1 MRFERPEQI
10 ALMAGLLAGMGLWW
24 LLPDELENVWIA
36 LLFGGV
42 LGILVYV
49 MVHQFLYRRFKAIYA
64 ILKEP
69 HAAATASSRVR
80 LDELE
85 QDVESW
91 ARNRDQQIQG
101 LLDREGFR
109 REFMG
114 NLSHELKT
122 PIFNIQGYLFTLLDG
137 GLEDAKVNRKFLE
150 KAAKS
155 VDRMTAL
162 IQEMDLLSRLES
174 GAVALEMGQFDVV
187 RVLKEVFEELE
198 PSAKEAGM
206 ELVLKKDKERIYKAV
221 GDARKIE
228 QVLHN
233 LISNGIKYSQ
243 PQKGRVTVDIL
254 DLEDR
259 FLIKVSDNGIGIDES
274 DLPRIFERFYRV
286 DKSRSRDVG
295 GTGLGLAIA
304 KHILEA
310 HNQQIHATSTRGVGS
325 TFSFTLE
332 KAATS

>member
-10 ALMAGLLAGMGLWW
+10 AFLAGLLAGAGLWW
-24 LLPDELENVWIA
+24 LLPDDLERLWKSLAFGVA
-36 LLFGGV
+36 LA
-42 LGILVYV
+42 ILVYG
-49 MVHQFLYRRFKAIYA
+49 MVHQFLYRRLKAIYA
-64 ILKEP
+64 ILKDP
-69 HAAATASSRVR
+69 GTAATSRVS
-80 LDELE
+80 LDDVE

-122 PIFNIQGYLFTLLDG
+122 PVFNIQGYLFTLLDG

-162 IQEMDLLSRLES
+162 NQEMDLLSRLES
-174 GAVALEMGQFDVV
+174 GAVALEMGTFDVV
-187 RVLKEVFEELE
+187 RALKEVLEELE
-198 PSAKEAGM
+198 PSAREAGV
-206 ELVLKKDKERIYKAV
+206 ELVLKKDKERIYKAL
-221 GDARKIE
+221 GDSRKIE

-243 PQKGRVTVDIL
+243 PQKGLVTVDIL

-295 GTGLGLAIA
+295 GTGLGLSIA
-304 KHILEA
+304 KHIMEA
-310 HNQQIHATSTRGVGS
+310 HKQQIHATSTRGVGS

>member
-10 ALMAGLLAGMGLWW
+10 AFLAGLLAGAGLWW
-24 LLPDELENVWIA
+24 LLPDDLERLWKSLAFGVA
-36 LLFGGV
+36 LA
-42 LGILVYV
+42 ILVYG
-49 MVHQFLYRRFKAIYA
+49 MVHQFLYRRLKAIYA
-64 ILKEP
+64 ILKDP
-69 HAAATASSRVR
+69 GTAATSRVS
-80 LDELE
+80 LDDVE

-122 PIFNIQGYLFTLLDG
+122 PVFNIQGYLFTLLDG

-174 GAVALEMGQFDVV
+174 GAVALEMGTFDVV
-187 RVLKEVFEELE
+187 RALKEVLEELE
-198 PSAKEAGM
+198 PSARDAGV
-206 ELVLKKDKERIYKAV
+206 ELVLKKDKERIYKAL
-221 GDARKIE
+221 GDSRKIE

-243 PQKGRVTVDIL
+243 PQKGLVTVDIL

-286 DKSRSRDVG
+286 DKSRARDVG
-295 GTGLGLAIA
+295 GTGLGLSIA
-304 KHILEA
+304 KHIMEA
-310 HNQQIHATSTRGVGS
+310 HKQQIHATSTRGVGS

>member
-10 ALMAGLLAGMGLWW
+10 AFLAGLLAGAGLWW
-24 LLPDELENVWIA
+24 LLPDDLERLWKSLAFGVA
-36 LLFGGV
+36 LA
-42 LGILVYV
+42 ILVYG
-49 MVHQFLYRRFKAIYA
+49 MVHQFLYRRLKAIYA
-64 ILKEP
+64 ILKDP
-69 HAAATASSRVR
+69 GTAATSRVS
-80 LDELE
+80 LDDVE

-122 PIFNIQGYLFTLLDG
+122 PVFNIQGYLFTLLDG

-174 GAVALEMGQFDVV
+174 GAVALEMGTFDVV
-187 RVLKEVFEELE
+187 RALKEVLEELE
-198 PSAKEAGM
+198 PSAREAGV
-206 ELVLKKDKERIYKAV
+206 ELVLKKDKERIYKAQ
-221 GDARKIE
+221 GDSRKIE

-243 PQKGRVTVDIL
+243 PQKGLVTVDIL

-295 GTGLGLAIA
+295 GTGLGLSIA
-304 KHILEA
+304 KHIMEA
-310 HNQQIHATSTRGVGS
+310 HKQQIHATSTRGVGS

>member
-10 ALMAGLLAGMGLWW
+10 AFLAGLLAGAGLWW
-24 LLPDELENVWIA
+24 LLPDDLERLWKSLVFGVA
-36 LLFGGV
+36 LA
-42 LGILVYV
+42 ILVYG
-49 MVHQFLYRRFKAIYA
+49 MVHQFLYRRLKAIYA
-64 ILKEP
+64 ILKDP
-69 HAAATASSRVR
+69 GTAATSRVS
-80 LDELE
+80 LDDVE

-122 PIFNIQGYLFTLLDG
+122 PVFNIQGYLLTLLDG

-174 GAVALEMGQFDVV
+174 GAVVLEMGTFDVV
-187 RVLKEVFEELE
+187 RALKEVLEELE
-198 PSAKEAGM
+198 PSAREAGV
-206 ELVLKKDKERIYKAV
+206 ELVLKKDKERIYKAL
-221 GDARKIE
+221 GDSRKIE

-233 LISNGIKYSQ
+233 LLSNGIKYSQ
-243 PQKGRVTVDIL
+243 PQKGLVTVDIL

-295 GTGLGLAIA
+295 GTGLGLSIA
-304 KHILEA
+304 KHIMEA
-310 HNQQIHATSTRGVGS
+310 HKQQIHATSTRGVGS

>member
-1 MRFERPEQI
+1 MLFERPEQI
-10 ALMAGLLAGMGLWW
+10 AFLAGLLAGAGLWW
-24 LLPDELENVWIA
+24 LLPDDLERLWKSLAFGVA
-36 LLFGGV
+36 LA
-42 LGILVYV
+42 ILVYG
-49 MVHQFLYRRFKAIYA
+49 MVHQFLYRRLKAIYA
-64 ILKEP
+64 ILKDP
-69 HAAATASSRVR
+69 GTAATSRVS
-80 LDELE
+80 LDDVE

-122 PIFNIQGYLFTLLDG
+122 PVFNIQGYLFTLLDG

-174 GAVALEMGQFDVV
+174 GAVALEMGTFDVV
-187 RVLKEVFEELE
+187 RALKEVLEELE
-198 PSAKEAGM
+198 PSAREAGV
-206 ELVLKKDKERIYKAV
+206 ELVLKKDKERIYKAL
-221 GDARKIE
+221 GDSRKIE

-243 PQKGRVTVDIL
+243 PQKGLVTVDIL

-259 FLIKVSDNGIGIDES
+259 FLIKVADNGIGIDS
-274 DLPRIFERFYRV
+274 ADMDKIFTPFYSRF
-286 DKSRSRDVG
+286 SSG
-295 GTGLGLAIA
+295 IGLGMALVKRIIDEHQFEI
-304 KHILEA
+304 KIKSQKNIGTEV
-310 HNQQIHATSTRGVGS
+310 IIC
-325 TFSFTLE
+325 FTKE
-332 KAATS
+332 

>member
-10 ALMAGLLAGMGLWW
+10 AFLAGLLAGAGLWW
-24 LLPDELENVWIA
+24 LLPDDLERLWKSLAFGVA
-36 LLFGGV
+36 LA
-42 LGILVYV
+42 ILVYG
-49 MVHQFLYRRFKAIYA
+49 MVHQFLYRRLKAIYA
-64 ILKEP
+64 ILKDP
-69 HAAATASSRVR
+69 GTAATSRVS
-80 LDELE
+80 LDDVE

-122 PIFNIQGYLFTLLDG
+122 PVFNIQGYLFTLLDG

-174 GAVALEMGQFDVV
+174 GAVALEMGTFDVV
-187 RVLKEVFEELE
+187 RALKEVLEELE
-198 PSAKEAGM
+198 PSAREAGV
-206 ELVLKKDKERIYKAV
+206 ELVLKKDKERIYKAL
-221 GDARKIE
+221 GDSRKIE

-243 PQKGRVTVDIL
+243 PQKGLVTVDIL

-295 GTGLGLAIA
+295 GTGLGLSIA
-304 KHILEA
+304 KHIMEA
-310 HNQQIHATSTRGVGS
+310 HKQKIHATSTRGVGS

>member
-10 ALMAGLLAGMGLWW
+10 AFLAGLLAGAGLWW
-24 LLPDELENVWIA
+24 LLPDDLERLWKSLAFGVA
-36 LLFGGV
+36 LA
-42 LGILVYV
+42 ILVYG
-49 MVHQFLYRRFKAIYA
+49 MVHQFLYRRLKAIYA
-64 ILKEP
+64 ILKDP
-69 HAAATASSRVR
+69 GTAATSRVS
-80 LDELE
+80 LDDVE

-122 PIFNIQGYLFTLLDG
+122 PVFNIQGYLFTLLDG

-174 GAVALEMGQFDVV
+174 GAVALEMGTFDVV
-187 RVLKEVFEELE
+187 RALKEVLEELE
-198 PSAKEAGM
+198 PSAREAGV
-206 ELVLKKDKERIYKAV
+206 ELVLKKDKERIYKAL
-221 GDARKIE
+221 GDSRKIE

-243 PQKGRVTVDIL
+243 PQKGLVTVDIL

-259 FLIKVSDNGIGIDES
+259 FLIKVADNGIGIDDS

-295 GTGLGLAIA
+295 GTGLGLSIA
-304 KHILEA
+304 KHIMEA
-310 HNQQIHATSTRGVGS
+310 HKQQIHATSSRGVGS

>member
-10 ALMAGLLAGMGLWW
+10 AFLAGLLAGAGLWW
-24 LLPDELENVWIA
+24 LLPDDLERLWKSLTFGVA
-36 LLFGGV
+36 LA
-42 LGILVYV
+42 ILVYG
-49 MVHQFLYRRFKAIYA
+49 MVHQFLDRRLKAIYA
-64 ILKEP
+64 ILKDP
-69 HAAATASSRVR
+69 GTAATSRVS
-80 LDELE
+80 LDDVE

-122 PIFNIQGYLFTLLDG
+122 PVFNIQGYLFTLLDG

-174 GAVALEMGQFDVV
+174 GAVALEMGTFDVV
-187 RVLKEVFEELE
+187 RALKEVLEELE
-198 PSAKEAGM
+198 PSAREAGV
-206 ELVLKKDKERIYKAV
+206 ELVLKKDKERIYKAL
-221 GDARKIE
+221 GDSRKIE

-243 PQKGRVTVDIL
+243 PQKGLVTVDIL

-295 GTGLGLAIA
+295 GTGLGLSIA
-304 KHILEA
+304 KHIMEA
-310 HNQQIHATSTRGVGS
+310 HKQQIHATSTRGVGS

>member
-1 MRFERPEQI
+1 MV
-10 ALMAGLLAGMGLWW
+10 GLLAGAGLWW
-24 LLPDELENVWIA
+24 ILPDAYERVWKSLVFGAILA
-36 LLFGGV
+36 LVTYG
-42 LGILVYV
+42 
-49 MVHQFLYRRFKAIYA
+49 MVHQFLYRRLKAIYA
-64 ILKEP
+64 ILKDP
-69 HAAATASSRVR
+69 RAAAVVSTRVP
-80 LDELE
+80 LDEVAQE
-85 QDVESW
+85 AQHW
-91 ARNRDQQIQG
+91 ADTREQQIQG

-137 GLEDAKVNRKFLE
+137 GLEDPKVNRKFLE

-155 VDRMTAL
+155 VDRMTSL

-174 GAVALEMGQFDVV
+174 GAVVVEMGTFDVV
-187 RVLKEVFEELE
+187 RSLKEVLEELE
-198 PSAKEAGM
+198 PLARESGV

-233 LISNGIKYSQ
+233 LISNGIKYST
-243 PQKGRVTVDIL
+243 PQKGRVVVDIL

-259 FLIKVSDNGIGIDES
+259 FLIQVSDNGIGIDES

-286 DKSRSRDVG
+286 EKSRSRDVG

-310 HNQQIHATSTRGVGS
+310 HKQQIHATSTRGVGS

-332 KAATS
+332 KAVTA

>member
-10 ALMAGLLAGMGLWW
+10 AFLAGLLAGAGLWW
-24 LLPDELENVWIA
+24 LLPDDLERLWKSLAFGVA
-36 LLFGGV
+36 LA
-42 LGILVYV
+42 ILVYG
-49 MVHQFLYRRFKAIYA
+49 MVHQFLYRRLKAIYA
-64 ILKEP
+64 ILKDP
-69 HAAATASSRVR
+69 GTAATSRVS
-80 LDELE
+80 LDDVE

-122 PIFNIQGYLFTLLDG
+122 HVFNIQGYLFTLLDG

-174 GAVALEMGQFDVV
+174 GAVALEMGTFDVV
-187 RVLKEVFEELE
+187 RALKEVLEELE
-198 PSAKEAGM
+198 PSAREAGV
-206 ELVLKKDKERIYKAV
+206 ELVLKKDKERIYKAL
-221 GDARKIE
+221 GDSRKIE

-243 PQKGRVTVDIL
+243 PQKGLVTVDIL

-295 GTGLGLAIA
+295 GTGLGLSIA
-304 KHILEA
+304 KHIMEA
-310 HNQQIHATSTRGVGS
+310 HKQQIHATSTRGVGS